1 MNFNFLSPV
10 PDSVLACNEL
20 LSDQA
25 LGKKIKIHSNQNGI
39 PNLEGVSL
47 AIIGVKE
54 HRNDVNYMG
63 EQLSFDTIRTCLYS
77 LFPGNWHST
86 IADMGDIP
94 PGSTIEDTYFA
105 LRTLVAVLVENK
117 VIPIIIGGS
126 QDLTYANYRAYDTM
140 SPMVNIVNVDSNF
153 DLGDAS
159 VEMKNNSF
167 LGKIILEQPY
177 NLFNYSVIGYQTY
190 FNSQEEIDLM
200 EKLYFEAY
208 RLGEV
213 TNAIKLVEPVMRDAH
228 IVTMDLNAVR
238 SADTGSVLKASPN
251 GFDGKEICTIS
262 RYAGI
267 SNKVSSFGIYEFKS
281 SKELDATS
289 MLISQMIWYFIE
301 GFNCRVKDDDG
312 DMNDSNN
319 HQKYNVL
326 IDNDELIFYKSIKT
340 GRWWIEIPFL
350 SNVNNKLKKH
360 TLLPCTHE
368 DYQEASQGKTPE
380 RWYKAYKKNCL

>member
-10 PDSVLACNEL
+10 SDSVLAHNEL
-20 LSDQA
+20 LSEQA
-25 LGKKIKIHSNQNGI
+25 LGRKMKIHSTKNGI
-39 PNLEGVSL
+39 PDLEGVSL

-54 HRNDVNYMG
+54 NRNDVNYMG
-63 EQLSFDTIRTCLYS
+63 EELNFDTIRTSLYA
-77 LFPGNWHST
+77 LFPGNWNST
-86 IADMGDIP
+86 IADLGDIRA
-94 PGSTIEDTYFA
+94 GSTIEDNYYA
-105 LRTLVAVLVENK
+105 LRTLISVLIENK

-140 SPMVNIVNVDSNF
+140 SPMVNVVNVDSNF

-177 NLFNYSVIGYQTY
+177 NLFNYSVVGYQTY

-208 RLGEV
+208 RLGDV
-213 TNAIKLVEPVMRDAH
+213 THAINLIEPVMRDAH
-228 IVTMDLNAVR
+228 IVSMDLKSVR
-238 SADTGSVLKASPN
+238 AAEVGAKQKFSPN
-251 GFDGKEICTIS
+251 GFDGKEICAIA

-281 SKELDATS
+281 THELDATP
-289 MLISQMIWYFIE
+289 MLISQMIWYFVE
-301 GFNCRVKDDDG
+301 GYNCRVNDDDFS
-312 DMNDSNN
+312 NANN

-326 IDNDELIFYKSIKT
+326 IENDELIFYKSLKT

-350 SNVNNKLKKH
+350 PNVNNKLKKH
-360 TLLPCTHE
+360 TLLPCTHD
-368 DYQEASQGKTPE
+368 DYKEASHGKIPE
-380 RWYKAYKKNCL
+380 RWYKAYKKNSL

>member
-10 PDSVLACNEL
+10 SDTVLAHNEL
-20 LSDQA
+20 LSEQA
-25 LGKKIKIHSNQNGI
+25 LGRKIKVHSTQLGI
-39 PNLEGVSL
+39 PDLTGVRL

-54 HRNDVNYMG
+54 NRNDVNFMG
-63 EQLSFDTIRTCLYS
+63 ETLNFDTIRTSLYS
-77 LFPGNWHST
+77 LFPGNWHTT
-86 IADMGDIP
+86 IADLGDIP
-94 PGSTIEDTYFA
+94 AGDTIEDTYYA
-105 LRTLVAVLVENK
+105 VRTIISVLIEKK

-167 LGKIILEQPY
+167 LGKVILEQPY
-177 NLFNYSVIGYQTY
+177 NLFNYSVVGYQTY

-208 RLGEV
+208 RLGDI
-213 TNAIKLVEPVMRDAH
+213 THNINMVEPVMRDAH
-228 IVTMDLNAVR
+228 IVTMDLKSVR
-238 SADTGSVLKASPN
+238 AAEVGAKQKYSPN
-251 GFDGKEICTIS
+251 GFNGKEICAIA

-281 SKELDATS
+281 TNELDATP
-289 MLISQMIWYFIE
+289 MLIAQMIWYFVE
-301 GFNCRVKDDDG
+301 GINCRINDDDFG
-312 DMNDSNN
+312 NEDNY
-319 HQKYNVL
+319 QKYNVL
-326 IDNDELIFYKSIKT
+326 IEDEELIFYKSIKT

-350 SNVNNKLKKH
+350 PNVNNKLKKH

-368 DYQEASQGKTPE
+368 DYLEASHGKIPE
-380 RWYKAYKKNCL
+380 RWYKAYKKNSF